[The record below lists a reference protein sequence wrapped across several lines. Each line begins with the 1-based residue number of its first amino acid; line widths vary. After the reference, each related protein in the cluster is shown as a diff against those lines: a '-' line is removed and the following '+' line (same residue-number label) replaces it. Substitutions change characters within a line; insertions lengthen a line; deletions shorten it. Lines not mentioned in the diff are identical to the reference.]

1 MRINPNAIP
10 APSGARAR
18 AFPVRA
24 GASLVAVAALAL
36 AGCSTMTAPFDTWI
50 PYVSQFGVYRID
62 INQGN
67 FLSQDMV
74 DKLKEGQTKQQVRL
88 VLGTPLITSVFRD
101 NRWDYTYQFSKN
113 GRIQT
118 TRQFTVY
125 FKGDLLARW
134 EGDEMPKS
142 VQELNRTAATRAL
155 PEDPYGE
162 DGGFV
167 GRIIDWF
174 NRIGDPSAPPVP

>member
-1 MRINPNAIP
+1 MKPKASPEYFRRI
-10 APSGARAR
+10 GCARAPLL
-18 AFPVRA
+18 AA
-24 GASLVAVAALAL
+24 AAAVVL

-62 INQGN
+62 VNQGN

-88 VLGTPLITSVFRD
+88 VLGTPLITSVFRE
-101 NRWDYTYQFSKN
+101 NRWDYTYEFRRN
-113 GRIQT
+113 GRVET
-118 TRQFTVY
+118 HRQFTVY
-125 FKGDLLARW
+125 FKDDLLTRW

-142 VQELNRTAATRAL
+142 VQELNRVAATKAL
-155 PEDPYGE
+155 PDDPFGE

-167 GRIIDWF
+167 GKIIDWF
-174 NRIGDPSAPPVP
+174 NRLRDPAAPPTP

>member
-1 MRINPNAIP
+1 MRMKPKADP
-10 APSGARAR
+10 TFFRLVGCARAPLL
-18 AFPVRA
+18 AA
-24 GASLVAVAALAL
+24 AAAVVL

-88 VLGTPLITSVFRD
+88 VLGTPLIASVFRE
-101 NRWDYTYQFSKN
+101 NRWDYTYEFRRN
-113 GRIQT
+113 GRVET
-118 TRQFTVY
+118 HRQFTVY
-125 FKGDLLARW
+125 FKDDLLTRW
-134 EGDEMPKS
+134 EGDELPKS
-142 VQELNRTAATRAL
+142 VQELNRVAATKAL
-155 PEDPYGE
+155 PDDPFGD

-167 GRIIDWF
+167 GKIIDWF
-174 NRIGDPSAPPVP
+174 NRIGNPSAPPVP

>member
-1 MRINPNAIP
+1 MKPKADPTFFRLV
-10 APSGARAR
+10 GCARAPLL
-18 AFPVRA
+18 AA
-24 GASLVAVAALAL
+24 AAAVVL

-88 VLGTPLITSVFRD
+88 VLGTPLIASVFRE
-101 NRWDYTYQFSKN
+101 NRWDYTYEFRRN
-113 GRIQT
+113 GRVET
-118 TRQFTVY
+118 HRQFTVY
-125 FKGDLLARW
+125 FKDDLLTRW
-134 EGDEMPKS
+134 EGDELPKS
-142 VQELNRTAATRAL
+142 VQELNRVAATKAL
-155 PEDPYGE
+155 PDDPFGD

-167 GRIIDWF
+167 GKIIDWF
-174 NRIGDPSAPPVP
+174 NRLGDPAAQSVP

>member
-1 MRINPNAIP
+1 MKPKADPTIFRLI
-10 APSGARAR
+10 GCARAPLL
-18 AFPVRA
+18 AA
-24 GASLVAVAALAL
+24 AAAVAL

-50 PYVSQFGVYRID
+50 PYVSQFGIYRID

-88 VLGTPLITSVFRD
+88 VLGTPLVVSVFRE
-101 NRWDYTYQFSKN
+101 NRWDYTYEFRRN
-113 GRIQT
+113 GRVET
-118 TRQFTVY
+118 HRQFTVY
-125 FKGDLLARW
+125 FKDDLLTRW

-142 VQELNRTAATRAL
+142 VQELNRVAATKAL
-155 PEDPYGE
+155 PDDPFGE

-167 GRIIDWF
+167 GKIIDWF
-174 NRIGDPSAPPVP
+174 NRLRDPAAPPTP

>member
-1 MRINPNAIP
+1 MKPKASPKFARWIRC
-10 APSGARAR
+10 ARA
-18 AFPVRA
+18 P
-24 GASLVAVAALAL
+24 LLAAAAATLL
-36 AGCSTMTAPFDTWI
+36 AGCSTMTAPFDTWM
-50 PYVSQFGVYRID
+50 PYISQFGVYRID

-101 NRWDYTYQFSKN
+101 NRWDYTYEFRKN
-113 GRIQT
+113 GRVET
-118 TRQFTVY
+118 HRQFTVY
-125 FKGDLLARW
+125 FAGDLLTRW

-155 PEDPYGE
+155 PDDPFGE
-162 DGGFV
+162 DAGFV
-167 GRIIDWF
+167 GKIIDWF
-174 NRIGDPSAPPVP
+174 NRIGNPSAPPVP

>member
-1 MRINPNAIP
+1 MKPKADPTFFRLV
-10 APSGARAR
+10 GCARAPLL
-18 AFPVRA
+18 AA
-24 GASLVAVAALAL
+24 AAAVVL

-88 VLGTPLITSVFRD
+88 VLGTPLIASVFRE
-101 NRWDYTYQFSKN
+101 NRWDYTYEFRRN
-113 GRIQT
+113 GRVET
-118 TRQFTVY
+118 HRQFTVY
-125 FKGDLLARW
+125 FKDDLLTRW
-134 EGDEMPKS
+134 EGDELPKS
-142 VQELNRTAATRAL
+142 VQELNRVAATKAL
-155 PEDPYGE
+155 PDDPFGD

-167 GRIIDWF
+167 GKIIDWF
-174 NRIGDPSAPPVP
+174 NRIGNPSAPPVP